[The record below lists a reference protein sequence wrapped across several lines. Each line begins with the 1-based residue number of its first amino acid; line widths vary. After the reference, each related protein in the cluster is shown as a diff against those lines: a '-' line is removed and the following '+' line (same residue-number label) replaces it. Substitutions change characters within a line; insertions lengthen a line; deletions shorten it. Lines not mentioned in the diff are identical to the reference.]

1 MRRKVPGDE
10 QQAKNRAVNCRAR
23 LEPRQWDPDSALPL
37 VLCCLPQCTGQ
48 IPGVGGSQ
56 LFLPA
61 LLADSVKG
69 STKSPVSAR
78 LSVCP
83 SPSLT
88 APLLEGNNGMFLSFL
103 LCETGIIKHFCG
115 AVPGGASGEVP
126 AYQFRGIRDVSS
138 IPGLGGSPGE
148 GHGHP
153 LQCSCLENPKD
164 RGAWRATIN
173 GVAESWTRM
182 K

>member
-1 MRRKVPGDE
+1 MNPGSGTQMQHCLWYSAASLNAPARSPGLE
-10 QQAKNRAVNCRAR
+10 GLSPFSLPCLQTQQRAQQRVQLSPR
-23 LEPRQWDPDSALPL
+23 LR
-37 VLCCLPQCTGQ
+37 
-48 IPGVGGSQ
+48 
-56 LFLPA
+56 
-61 LLADSVKG
+61 
-69 STKSPVSAR
+69 
-78 LSVCP
+78 VCP

-126 AYQFRGIRDVSS
+126 ACQFRGIRDVSS

-153 LQCSCLENPKD
+153 LQCSCLENPMD
-164 RGAWRATIN
+164 R
-173 GVAESWTRM
+173 
-182 K
+182 